1 MTDAAMAMKKQS
13 WRQGKVGDCVA
24 ELSAGTSVNGVDEPA
39 EPGEVGVLK
48 VSCVTTG
55 TFRPEQSKRVIETD
69 IRRVTCSV
77 EKDRIIVSRAN
88 APDLVGASALIDRD
102 MPNLYLSDKLWKIR
116 AQDGYDPAWLHFV
129 LSSPVVR
136 KRLSSGATG
145 SSSSMKNISKDFFLG
160 SPIAIPPFAEQR
172 KIAQILST
180 WGEALEKLASLRE
193 SKLRRHRE
201 LTKALV
207 FGSWQLEKFR
217 TTNEVTHYRWF
228 QLPASWNCQQIG
240 ELSVEISER
249 NGGGDQHEVL
259 SCSKHEGFVRS
270 LEYFKK
276 QIFSSDLTGYKKI
289 WRGDFGFPSNHIEE
303 GSIGLQNLADTGV
316 VSPIY
321 TVFRFNPDEVLA
333 EYAFAVL
340 KTELYRHIFEIS
352 TSASVDRRG
361 SLRWSEFSRIPF
373 PVPPL
378 AEQEAIAEVLRASRR
393 ELDSLRDDIGAVT
406 RQKRGLMQKLLTGAW
421 RVSC

>member
-1 MTDAAMAMKKQS
+1 MPENHCRRS
-13 WRQGKVGDCVA
+13 IGSLC
-24 ELSAGTSVNGVDEPA
+24 EFVNGNGFRPTEWSPSGLPIIRIQNLNGSQNFNYFNGEPKPKWLVQ
-39 EPGEVGVLK
+39 PGDLLFAWAGVKGVSFGPTIWPGPQGVLNQHI
-48 VSCVTTG
+48 
-55 TFRPEQSKRVIETD
+55 FRVVPKEGVDKYW
-69 IRRVTCSV
+69 
-77 EKDRIIVSRAN
+77 
-88 APDLVGASALIDRD
+88 
-102 MPNLYLSDKLWKIR
+102 LYLALQVATRRIESNAHGFKASLVHVQKDDITTQVVDL
-116 AQDGYDPAWLHFV
+116 PPLH
-129 LSSPVVR
+129 
-136 KRLSSGATG
+136 
-145 SSSSMKNISKDFFLG
+145 
-160 SPIAIPPFAEQR
+160 EQQ
-172 KIAQILST
+172 KIAEVLRK
-180 WGEALEKLASLRE
+180 WDEALEKLASLRE

-217 TTNEVTHYRWF
+217 TTNEVAHYRWF

-249 NGGGDQHEVL
+249 NGEGDQHEVL

-393 ELDSLRDDIGAVT
+393 ELDSLRDEIDAVT
-406 RQKRGLMQKLLTGAW
+406 RQKRGLMQKLLTGVW